1 MAALATFPPPLRGL
15 WHLPLAYL
23 RRPLGNFCAHPA
35 HRRLLYYQLGF
46 FFLMA
51 VLAGKALLRHHA
63 FMFDHLTFYFTY
75 ALHLSLTYLAGVILA
90 EVALRLLLPR
100 WSAYDQR
107 TVARQWMVWGLGF
120 LLGFLL
126 HRLLM
131 VHLVPFYAPD
141 LVAFLRQA
149 PHLRPSL
156 LNMLLFCGAAWTVAT
171 FAVIR
176 SALAWQ
182 KVLRQRAAAARTAPQ
197 PTAAVAQTAEAPAPP
212 AAISIS
218 HDGRQSRISLA
229 RITHVTVEDHY
240 CRIHY
245 LGGEGP
251 KNLFACMTLKS
262 LTEQLPERDFV
273 QIHRSHLVNLRHV
286 SGLERS
292 EGQYLAVLP
301 VAGAALPVSRRR
313 RTALRERLAEGK
325 PDK

>member
-1 MAALATFPPPLRGL
+1 MAALATFPSPLRGL
-15 WHLPLAYL
+15 WYLPLAYL

-51 VLAGKALLRHHA
+51 VLVGKALLRHHG
-63 FMFDHLTFYFTY
+63 FLVDHLAFYFTY
-75 ALHLSLTYLAGVILA
+75 ALHLSLTYLVGVIMA
-90 EVALRLLLPR
+90 EVAVRLFLPR
-100 WSAYDQR
+100 WSAYEQR

-126 HRLLM
+126 HRLVM
-131 VHLVPFYAPD
+131 VHLVPLYAPD
-141 LVAFLRQA
+141 LVAFLRRA

-182 KVLRQRAAAARTAPQ
+182 KVLRQRAAAARSASPATA
-197 PTAAVAQTAEAPAPP
+197 AEAPAAP
-212 AAISIS
+212 APAPALSVS
-218 HDGRQSRISLA
+218 HDGRLSRIPLG

-245 LGGEGP
+245 LDASGP

-262 LTEQLPERDFV
+262 LAEQLPEQNFA

-301 VAGAALPVSRRR
+301 VAGAALPISRRR
-313 RTALRERLAEGK
+313 RAELRERLAGAS
-325 PDK
+325 PTSS